1 MIAMIARIGDDLI
14 THYTITVNSSKWYF
28 QVSPNRSLGG
38 GRIISIYLILKN
50 HLIVLLVPEMD
61 EIDSPYRL

>member
-1 MIAMIARIGDDLI
+1 MIARIGDDLI
-14 THYTITVNSSKWYF
+14 TRYTITVNSSKWYF
-28 QVSPNRSLGG
+28 QGSPNRSLGG

-50 HLIVLLVPEMD
+50 HLIVLLAPEMD